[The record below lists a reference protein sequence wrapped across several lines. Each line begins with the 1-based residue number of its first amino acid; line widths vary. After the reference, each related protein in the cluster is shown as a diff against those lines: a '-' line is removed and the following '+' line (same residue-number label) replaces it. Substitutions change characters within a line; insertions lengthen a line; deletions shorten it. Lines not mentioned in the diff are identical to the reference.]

1 MQKGG
6 SSLGRVVVIDHP
18 LAQAILTT
26 LRDKNTKQIEF
37 RKGLVR
43 LGRLMGYEIVK
54 SMDIE
59 TVEVETPLGVKAK
72 GVRIK
77 DLDHVVIIQVLRA
90 AMPLVEGL
98 VKIFAN
104 ARMGVVSAR
113 RVEESHKPGS
123 LDFDIEVTYVKVPRI
138 FGDDVLI
145 IADPMLATGS
155 TIVTVLRHVL
165 KYGNPKRTIVVSVI
179 ATRYGIERVFKEYP
193 FAEIYTVSIDPELN
207 ERGYIIPGLGDA
219 GDRAFGG

>member
-1 MQKGG
+1 M
-6 SSLGRVVVIDHP
+6 GRVVVIDHP

-26 LRDKNTKQIEF
+26 LRDRNTRQIEF

-43 LGRLMGYEIVK
+43 LGRLIAYEIVK
-54 SMDIE
+54 SLDVE
-59 TVEVETPLGVKAK
+59 PVEVETPLGVKAR
-72 GVRIK
+72 GIRIK
-77 DLDHVVIIQVLRA
+77 DLDHVVIVQVLRA

-113 RVEESHKPGS
+113 RVEESHRPGS
-123 LDFDIEVTYVKVPRI
+123 LDFEIEVSYVKVPRI
-138 FGDDVLI
+138 SNDDILI

-155 TIVTVLRHVL
+155 TITTVLKHVL
-165 KYGNPKRTIVVSVI
+165 KYGNPKRIIIVSVI
-179 ATRYGIERVFKEYP
+179 ATNYGIKRVLKEYP
-193 FAEIYTVSIDPELN
+193 SAEIYTVAIDPEIN
-207 ERGYIIPGLGDA
+207 ENGYIVPGLGDA

>member
-1 MQKGG
+1 M
-6 SSLGRVVVIDHP
+6 GRVVVVDHP

-26 LRDKNTKQIEF
+26 LRDRNTRQIEF

-43 LGRLMGYEIVK
+43 LGRLIAYEIVK
-54 SMDIE
+54 SFDVE
-59 TVEVETPLGVKAK
+59 PVEVETPLGVKAR

-77 DLDHVVIIQVLRA
+77 DLDHVVIVQVLRA

-113 RVEESHKPGS
+113 RVEESHRPGS
-123 LDFDIEVTYVKVPRI
+123 LNFEVEVSYVKVPRI
-138 FGDDVLI
+138 SNDDILI

-155 TIVTVLRHVL
+155 TITTVLRHIL
-165 KYGNPKRTIVVSVI
+165 KYGNPKRLIIVSII
-179 ATRYGIERVFKEYP
+179 ATNYGIERVLKEYP
-193 FAEIYTVSIDPELN
+193 SAEIYTVAIDPEIN
-207 ERGYIIPGLGDA
+207 ENGYIVPGLGDA

>member
-1 MQKGG
+1 
-6 SSLGRVVVIDHP
+6 VVIDHP

-26 LRDKNTKQIEF
+26 LRDRNTRQIEF

-43 LGRLMGYEIVK
+43 LGRLIAYEIVK
-54 SMDIE
+54 SLDVE
-59 TVEVETPLGVKAK
+59 PVEVETPLGVKAR

-77 DLDHVVIIQVLRA
+77 DLDHVVIVQVLRA

-113 RVEESHKPGS
+113 RVEESHRPGS
-123 LDFDIEVTYVKVPRI
+123 LNFEVEVSYVKVPKI
-138 FGDDVLI
+138 SNDDILI

-155 TIVTVLRHVL
+155 TITTVLKHVL
-165 KYGNPKRTIVVSVI
+165 KYGNPKRIIIVSVI
-179 ATRYGIERVFKEYP
+179 ATNYGIERVLKEYP
-193 FAEIYTVSIDPELN
+193 SAEIYTVAIDPEIN
-207 ERGYIIPGLGDA
+207 ENGYIVPGLGDA

>member
-1 MQKGG
+1 M
-6 SSLGRVVVIDHP
+6 GRVVVIDHP

-26 LRDKNTKQIEF
+26 LRDRNTRQIEF

-43 LGRLMGYEIVK
+43 LGRLIAYEIVK
-54 SMDIE
+54 SLDVE
-59 TVEVETPLGVKAK
+59 PVEVETPLGVKAR

-77 DLDHVVIIQVLRA
+77 DLDHVVIVQVLRA

-113 RVEESHKPGS
+113 RVEESHRPGS
-123 LDFDIEVTYVKVPRI
+123 LNFEVEVSYVKVPKI
-138 FGDDVLI
+138 SNDDILI

-155 TIVTVLRHVL
+155 TITTVLKHVL
-165 KYGNPKRTIVVSVI
+165 KYGNPKRIIIVSVI
-179 ATRYGIERVFKEYP
+179 ATNYGIERVLKEYP
-193 FAEIYTVSIDPELN
+193 SAEIYTVAIDPEIN
-207 ERGYIIPGLGDA
+207 ENGYIVPGLGDA

>member
-1 MQKGG
+1 M
-6 SSLGRVVVIDHP
+6 GRVVVIDHP

-26 LRDKNTKQIEF
+26 LRDRNTKQIEF

-72 GVRIK
+72 GVRIR

-113 RVEESHKPGS
+113 RLRSLISPARWTSTLKLRMLRCPGYS
-123 LDFDIEVTYVKVPRI
+123 
-138 FGDDVLI
+138 
-145 IADPMLATGS
+145 
-155 TIVTVLRHVL
+155 
-165 KYGNPKRTIVVSVI
+165 RTIS
-179 ATRYGIERVFKEYP
+179 
-193 FAEIYTVSIDPELN
+193 S
-207 ERGYIIPGLGDA
+207 
-219 GDRAFGG
+219 

>member
-1 MQKGG
+1 
-6 SSLGRVVVIDHP
+6 LGRVVVIDHP

-26 LRDKNTKQIEF
+26 LRDRNTRQIEF

-43 LGRLMGYEIVK
+43 LGRLIAYEIVK
-54 SMDIE
+54 SLDVE
-59 TVEVETPLGVKAK
+59 PVEVETPLGVKAR

-77 DLDHVVIIQVLRA
+77 DLDHVVIVQVLRA

-113 RVEESHKPGS
+113 RVEESHRPGS
-123 LDFDIEVTYVKVPRI
+123 LNFEVEVSYVKVPKI
-138 FGDDVLI
+138 SNDDILI

-155 TIVTVLRHVL
+155 TITTVLKHVL
-165 KYGNPKRTIVVSVI
+165 KYGNPKRIIIVSVI
-179 ATRYGIERVFKEYP
+179 ATNYGIERVLKEYP
-193 FAEIYTVSIDPELN
+193 SAEIYTVAIDPEIN
-207 ERGYIIPGLGDA
+207 ENGYIVPGLGDA

>member
-1 MQKGG
+1 
-6 SSLGRVVVIDHP
+6 LGKVIIVDHP

-26 LRDKNTKQIEF
+26 LRDRNTKQIEF

-43 LGRLMGYEIVK
+43 LGRLIGYEIIR

-59 TVEVETPLGVKAK
+59 TVEVETPLGVKAR
-72 GVRIK
+72 GVRIR

-113 RVEESHKPGS
+113 RVEESHKLNS
-123 LDFDIEVTYVKVPRI
+123 LNFDIEITYVKVPRI
-138 FGDDVLI
+138 LNEDTLI

-155 TIVTVLRHVL
+155 TITAVLKHVL
-165 KYGNPKRTIVVSVI
+165 EYGNPRRTIIVSVI
-179 ATRYGIERVFKEYP
+179 STKYGIERVLKEYP
-193 FAEIYTVSIDPELN
+193 FIEIYTVSIDPEIN
-207 ERGYIIPGLGDA
+207 DKGYIVPGLGDA
-219 GDRAFGG
+219 GDRAFGGP

>member
-1 MQKGG
+1 M
-6 SSLGRVVVIDHP
+6 GRVVVVDHP
-18 LAQAILTT
+18 LAQAVLTT

-72 GVRIK
+72 GVRIR
-77 DLDHVVIIQVLRA
+77 DLDHIVIIQVLRA

-113 RVEESHKPGS
+113 RVEESHRPGS
-123 LDFDIEVTYVKVPRI
+123 LDFDVEITYVKVPRI
-138 FGDDVLI
+138 FEDDILI
-145 IADPMLATGS
+145 VADPMLATGS
-155 TIVTVLRHVL
+155 TITSVLKHVF
-165 KYGNPKRTIVVSVI
+165 KYGNPKRTIIVSVI
-179 ATRYGIERVFKEYP
+179 ATKYGIERVLREYP
-193 FAEIYTVSIDPELN
+193 FAEIYTVSIDPEIN
-207 ERGYIIPGLGDA
+207 EKGYIVPGLGDA
-219 GDRAFGG
+219 GDRAFGGP